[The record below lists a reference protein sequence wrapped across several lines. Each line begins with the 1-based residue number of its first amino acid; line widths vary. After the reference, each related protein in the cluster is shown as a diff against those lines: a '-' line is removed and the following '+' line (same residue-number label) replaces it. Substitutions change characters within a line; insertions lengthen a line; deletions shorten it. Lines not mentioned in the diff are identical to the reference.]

1 MLVPRSARESL
12 LRQAELIIR
21 AGVRFPDPETKE
33 GAGYRLKRAVRGRE
47 YTAVAG
53 QAARARRSK

>member
-1 MLVPRSARESL
+1 MPRSARKSL
-12 LRQAELIIR
+12 LRRAELIIR
-21 AGVRFPDPETKE
+21 AGIRFPATETKD
-33 GAGYRLKRAVRGRE
+33 GAEYRLKRAVRGRE